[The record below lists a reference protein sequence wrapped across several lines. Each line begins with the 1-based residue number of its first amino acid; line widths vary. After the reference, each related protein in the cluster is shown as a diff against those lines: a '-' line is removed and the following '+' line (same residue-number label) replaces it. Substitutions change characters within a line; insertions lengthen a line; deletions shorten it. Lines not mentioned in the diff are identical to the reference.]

1 MPLFFFLSLVLHY
14 LIYLSQAF
22 TITEYTAVFF
32 GVLYVVLAAKGD
44 LYCWVAGIVSSAL
57 YIYINIYAHLY
68 MDAILQTYY
77 VLAGIYGWWLWRS
90 TQTADAATAGVSY
103 YTLKQQMPLLVM
115 GCALSP
121 VLGFLFAKIGNSYS
135 YFDAGITVFS
145 FIATWMTAKKIL
157 QNWLYWIVIDLVA
170 ATVYFAKDL
179 RATSALYVLFAI
191 VALYGYREWQKNLED
206 KNR

>member
-1 MPLFFFLSLVLHY
+1 M
-14 LIYLSQAF
+14 
-22 TITEYTAVFF
+22 
-32 GVLYVVLAAKGD
+32 
-44 LYCWVAGIVSSAL
+44 
-57 YIYINIYAHLY
+57 
-68 MDAILQTYY
+68 
-77 VLAGIYGWWLWRS
+77 GW
-90 TQTADAATAGVSY
+90 G
-103 YTLKQQMPLLVM
+103 
-115 GCALSP
+115 LSP
-121 VLGFLFAKIGNSYS
+121 VLCCLFAEIGNSYS

>member
-44 LYCWVAGIVSSAL
+44 LYCWAAGIVSSAL

-77 VLAGIYGWWLWRS
+77 VLAGLYGWWLWS
-90 TQTADAATAGVSY
+90 NNPTTDAATGGVRS
-103 YTLKQQMPLLVM
+103 YTLKHQTPLLLL

-135 YFDAGITVFS
+135 YFDAAITVFS

-170 ATVYFAKDL
+170 AALYFAKDL
-179 RATSALYVLFAI
+179 RATSVLYVLFAM
-191 VALYGYREWQKNLED
+191 VAVYGYREWQKNLEGE
-206 KNR
+206 NR

>member
-1 MPLFFFLSLVLHY
+1 
-14 LIYLSQAF
+14 
-22 TITEYTAVFF
+22 
-32 GVLYVVLAAKGD
+32 
-44 LYCWVAGIVSSAL
+44 
-57 YIYINIYAHLY
+57 
-68 MDAILQTYY
+68 
-77 VLAGIYGWWLWRS
+77 
-90 TQTADAATAGVSY
+90 
-103 YTLKQQMPLLVM
+103 M